1 MKMNFEY
8 FQIQIGMSQAVKE
21 EKVEEKIGV
30 TCLVSNFLLTSLGK
44 LSLLKQFIYRHLK
57 SLVMQF
63 HKMVL
68 FIMLWRTALK
78 ILGFGV
84 EEFC

>member
-1 MKMNFEY
+1 
-8 FQIQIGMSQAVKE
+8 MSQAVKE
-21 EKVEEKIGV
+21 EKVEENIGV
-30 TCLVSNFLLTSLGK
+30 TCLVSNLLLTSLGK
-44 LSLLKQFIYRHLK
+44 LSLLKPFIYRHLK

-68 FIMLWRTALK
+68 FIMLWRTVLK

-84 EEFC
+84 EELC